1 MLSAFQKTLTHTH
14 TRRRGDTPL
23 LPKSIGYVPLLSVMT
38 GAVPKA
44 NCNWIRMT
52 ENKRTAVGKAG
63 ELLGKQER
71 NNKLIFPVDH

>member
-1 MLSAFQKTLTHTH
+1 M
-14 TRRRGDTPL
+14 
-23 LPKSIGYVPLLSVMT
+23 M

-63 ELLGKQER
+63 ELLGKQEM
-71 NNKLIFPVDH
+71 NNKLIFPDDH